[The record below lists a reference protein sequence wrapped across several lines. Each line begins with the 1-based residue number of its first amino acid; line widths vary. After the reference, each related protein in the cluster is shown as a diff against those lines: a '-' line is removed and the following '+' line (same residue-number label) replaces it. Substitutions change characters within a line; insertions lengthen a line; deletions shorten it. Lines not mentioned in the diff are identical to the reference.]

1 MTGWFARTGSP
12 LTPHER
18 VVVADLT
25 RIAAPDAPFAVTAVA
40 SWQEAAAFARLSDH
54 DSTWWNQ
61 EEEEREWLWARA
73 SELRSEADLLQSV
86 DAVARSVQDAIREAA
101 NAAVAL
107 AGVTDAGIIAG
118 EACAMALLA
127 AHHNA
132 LAELAGEGPGHRF
145 RLKYVLFAGGRWPL
159 GYHSARFVIF

>member
-1 MTGWFARTGSP
+1 MTGWFARAGTP
-12 LTPHER
+12 LTPQER
-18 VVVADLT
+18 TVIGELL
-25 RIAAPDAPFAVTAVA
+25 RIAAPDAPFAVTAVT
-40 SWQEAAAFARLSDH
+40 SWQEAAAFARLAEH

-61 EEEEREWLWARA
+61 EEEERERLWARA
-73 SELRSEADLLQSV
+73 AELRSEALLLQRV
-86 DAVARSVQDAIREAA
+86 DAVARGVQDGIRDAA
-101 NAAVAL
+101 AAAVAL
-107 AGVTDAGIIAG
+107 AGVTDATVAG

-145 RLKYVLFAGGRWPL
+145 VLKYALFAGGRWPL